1 MKYVSDFR
9 WFYIWHCVNK
19 STGLGP
25 GNFSIYTDAERSHI
39 SCNAS
44 SLVGPASLVMLFREH
59 SELCLTGFDPCHTLL
74 IHHYFLTKFVNI
86 ILNSIHSFQMMNPL
100 CLGYALV
107 LRPALSW
114 TEGLWQL
121 QFTIQCSSFYL
132 YACIPYV
139 GWDVVLIVIV
149 CIFLDSQEHYCD
161 DNVHFGQQHV
171 ASIFGICYL
180 LGLNFL

>member
-1 MKYVSDFR
+1 MKYVYDFR

-25 GNFSIYTDAERSHI
+25 ANFSMYTDPERSHI
-39 SCNAS
+39 SCDVS
-44 SLVGPASLVMLFREH
+44 YLSGPVSLVMLFRQH
-59 SELCLTGFDPCHTLL
+59 TELCLTGFDPCQPLL
-74 IHHYFLTKFVNI
+74 FRYYILTKLVNI
-86 ILNSIHSFQMMNPL
+86 IFFILEESDINSIHSFQMMSPL
-100 CLGYALV
+100 CLGYALI

-161 DNVHFGQQHV
+161 DNVHFGH
-171 ASIFGICYL
+171 
-180 LGLNFL
+180 NM